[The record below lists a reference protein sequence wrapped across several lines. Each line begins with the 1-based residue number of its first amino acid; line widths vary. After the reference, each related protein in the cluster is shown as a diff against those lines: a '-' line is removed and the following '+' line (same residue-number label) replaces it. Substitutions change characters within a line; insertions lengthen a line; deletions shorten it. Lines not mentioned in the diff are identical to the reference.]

1 MWLVF
6 DRADTSER
14 IDECRS
20 TARLCLDLNGRD
32 FFVFHLFSDSKKIP
46 VTEIGV
52 AEIRFFGYQ

>member
-14 IDECRS
+14 IDECRR

-52 AEIRFFGYQ
+52 AEI